1 MKGPSLRVLLPL
13 LLWPLAEIA
22 LFVMAGDLLGF
33 WLTLPWL
40 AAAMVIGGALIRST
54 AEKGRHA
61 DAEGALRVLAGA
73 LLILPGFLSD
83 FFALILLLPPVRRLI
98 GGAILKRIL
107 AGQGRVF
114 SFRGAPQGFGGFGQG
129 GWPGAQRAPH
139 PAEDIIDGEATEIRP
154 EHRPLPGQ
162 SPRSGWHQAD

>member
-1 MKGPSLRVLLPL
+1 MKGLSLRVLLPL

-33 WLTLPWL
+33 WLTLLWL
-40 AAAMVIGGALIRST
+40 ALAMVIGGTLIRTS
-54 AEKGRHA
+54 AGYGRPA
-61 DAEGALRVLAGA
+61 DAESALRAVAGV

-98 GGAILKRIL
+98 SGAILKRIL
-107 AGQGRVF
+107 AGQGGVF
-114 SFRGAPQGFGGFGQG
+114 TFRGAPQGFGGFAQG
-129 GWPGAQRAPH
+129 GHPGAQRGPH
-139 PAEDIIDGEATEIRP
+139 PADDIIDAEATEIRP
-154 EHRPLPGQ
+154 DAPPLPGQ